1 MGVDWTAQMRAMF
14 SIREY
19 ILIGEIVSKQSS
31 KTFRGTSTQIDDGLR
46 VIIFTFITLNSPEI
60 KEHFY
65 VRLIK
70 TFDCHCWAQIVFPLW
85 TQLSLYIKFLNCLL
99 YNSMPGWW
107 NMWAPMVNL
116 GVLFWRGFQWWH
128 WYWSWWQWCTLWF
141 KTQPVFFYPLLCFQ
155 RQAKNSRGRQGL
167 SSTSSKVSSSK
178 MSTDLYIYSWTP
190 QQP

>member
-31 KTFRGTSTQIDDGLR
+31 KTFRGTSTRIDDGLR

-70 TFDCHCWAQIVFPLW
+70 TLTVTVAHRLFSLCALDCP
-85 TQLSLYIKFLNCLL
+85 Y
-99 YNSMPGWW
+99 
-107 NMWAPMVNL
+107 
-116 GVLFWRGFQWWH
+116 R
-128 WYWSWWQWCTLWF
+128 
-141 KTQPVFFYPLLCFQ
+141 
-155 RQAKNSRGRQGL
+155 
-167 SSTSSKVSSSK
+167 SK
-178 MSTDLYIYSWTP
+178 L
-190 QQP
+190 